1 MFHEKAD
8 FYLIHYSI
16 PGYAYIL
23 SSHCVS
29 ERVLDAGFITDQ
41 LWVNERGKKKKKK
54 SAIALS
60 LKSLHSTRRDCSK
73 QLTKM

>member
-1 MFHEKAD
+1 MFHEKED

-41 LWVNERGKKKKKK
+41 LWVNERGKKKK
-54 SAIALS
+54 
-60 LKSLHSTRRDCSK
+60 
-73 QLTKM
+73 QVP

>member
-1 MFHEKAD
+1 MFYEKED
-8 FYLIHYSI
+8 FCLIHYSI

-29 ERVLDAGFITDQ
+29 ERVLDAGFIIDQ
-41 LWVNERGKKKKKK
+41 LWVNEREKKNPKPN
-54 SAIALS
+54 AIALS